1 MYNAQVTRKNKGSIM
16 ILIDRSGSMEEEV
29 FFEGHT
35 TTKAQA
41 LCDSVNTLLTEI
53 INRSYRDRY
62 VGDYFDVAIIGY
74 SGESAESLIGSGFRR
89 IVDIDTMDTPVRII
103 RRTRK
108 LPTGQQFDT
117 LIERREWVTPYA
129 KGRTPMGEALKKA
142 RRMCAAWCRKHPDSF
157 PPIVINITDGEAT
170 DASPDQIRTLA
181 DKLRSVG
188 TNDGN
193 LLFVNIHLACHYDS
207 PSVSVRFPS
216 ESTQL
221 PTNRHSRLLFE
232 ISSTLPALY
241 NNAIISM
248 EGDTPPFRAICY
260 NSPVSELV
268 SLLAIGSLGIEQ
280 LI

>member
-1 MYNAQVTRKNKGSIM
+1 MYNAQITRKNKGAIM

-29 FFEGHT
+29 FYEGRT

-41 LCDSVNTLLTEI
+41 LCDAVNALLTEI
-53 INRSYRDRY
+53 IYRSHRERY

-74 SGESAESLIGSGFRR
+74 SGDAAESLIGSGFKR

-108 LPTGQQFDT
+108 LPSGEQFDT

-157 PPIVINITDGEAT
+157 PPVVINITDGEAT
-170 DASPDQIRTLA
+170 DATLDEIRTLA
-181 DKLRSVG
+181 AKLRSVG
-188 TNDGN
+188 TNDGEV
-193 LLFVNIHLACHYDS
+193 LLVNIHLACQYDTQTAAI
-207 PSVSVRFPS
+207 RFPS
-216 ESTQL
+216 EGTPL
-221 PTNRHSRLLFE
+221 PANRHSQLLYD

-241 NNAIISM
+241 NTEIVAM
-248 EGDTPPFRAICY
+248 QGGVPPFRAFCY